1 MAAVWSSISWILD
14 VYIAFIVSF
23 VVTIIFFIVFVNV
36 LSWLSTKMFIMVW
49 VHRFQELRM
58 RWKVVTCLIAVG
70 ALIVPL
76 FVKVYGIA
84 SDEPVFVSEVTDI
97 IPSSMLFYRK
107 YTNITFNVYVLKLH
121 INKLLLYG
129 SIVLFIPLFLLMV
142 FFFLDKEQR
151 VNQQVDQVNQQVD
164 HEASQIDL
172 RQRLSIATQ
181 VHNFQ
186 QREINGLKTELA
198 LLNYNFQE
206 AKKAKSKQ
214 QPVKKKHV
222 KPPPCPQCSKSANI
236 VTEEKRYTELQNRHT
251 ELMRRYYKL
260 DNKYN
265 ELAKRLRDEQASP
278 PPLPAFKLGL
288 KGDDALCVVCMEKK
302 RQFILKPCNHYC
314 VCNDCKN
321 SLKNKCPLCRKHI
334 QKYEKLFVS

>member
-1 MAAVWSSISWILD
+1 MADVWSSISWILD
-14 VYIAFIVSF
+14 VYIAFMVSF
-23 VVTIIFFIVFVNV
+23 VVTTIFFILFVNV
-36 LSWLSTKMFIMVW
+36 LAWLGSKMFVMVW
-49 VHRFQELRM
+49 VYRFQQLKM
-58 RWKVVTCLIAVG
+58 QWKVVTFLTAVG
-70 ALIVPL
+70 ALVVPV
-76 FVKVYGIA
+76 FVKVYGIT
-84 SDEPVFVSEVTDI
+84 SEEPVFVSKVTDI
-97 IPSSMLFYRK
+97 IPPSLLFYRR

-129 SIVLFIPLFLLMV
+129 SMMLFIPLCMLMV
-142 FFFLDKEQR
+142 FFFLDK
-151 VNQQVDQVNQQVD
+151 QQEVEQQVD
-164 HEASQIDL
+164 HEASPIDL

-198 LLNYNFQE
+198 LLNYNLQE

-222 KPPPCPQCSKSANI
+222 KPPPCPKCYKSANNVAKEKI
-236 VTEEKRYTELQNRHT
+236 AEEKRYTELQNRHT

-260 DNKYN
+260 DSKYN
-265 ELAKRLRDEQASP
+265 ELAKRLRDEQTIP
-278 PPLPAFKLGL
+278 PPSPTLKLGL
-288 KGDDALCVVCMEKK
+288 KGDDALCVVCMVKK
-302 RQFILKPCNHYC
+302 RQFILRPCNHYC

-321 SLKNKCPLCRKHI
+321 SLENECPLCRKRI